1 MKDAFDVL
9 MITHS
14 SLCKGYEGALKLIL
28 DIDDDDFG
36 TLSFENAES
45 LEDFSEK
52 IKTMIDGVY
61 KDRNL
66 VVLLDLPGGSPANVS
81 LPFINSS
88 RKFIAGINLPFVLEL
103 MAMKKNGISWEEL
116 NIEEICENALEI
128 VKAKTGVEAGDTVIL
143 TAGIPSPHVG
153 GFDYGVSNMMRI
165 VTVD

>member
-52 IKTMIDGVY
+52 INTMIDGVY

-103 MAMKKNGISWEEL
+103 MTMKKNGISWEEL
-116 NIEEICENALEI
+116 NIEEICENASRSMVFYNKLL
-128 VKAKTGVEAGDTVIL
+128 D
-143 TAGIPSPHVG
+143 G
-153 GFDYGVSNMMRI
+153 GNV
-165 VTVD
+165 

>member
-66 VVLLDLPGGSPANVS
+66 VVLLDLPGGITCKCIFTIYQ
-81 LPFINSS
+81 FIQKIYCGYQSS
-88 RKFIAGINLPFVLEL
+88 ICFRTYDYEEKWHFLGRAEYRRNL
-103 MAMKKNGISWEEL
+103 
-116 NIEEICENALEI
+116 
-128 VKAKTGVEAGDTVIL
+128 
-143 TAGIPSPHVG
+143 
-153 GFDYGVSNMMRI
+153 
-165 VTVD
+165 

>member
-1 MKDAFDVL
+1 MSFNLEGGKSKEINETPESKVDNEQLSETEETAESFDDC
-9 MITHS
+9 
-14 SLCKGYEGALKLIL
+14 SLNEVRDCKGNEI
-28 DIDDDDFG
+28 
-36 TLSFENAES
+36 NAES

-116 NIEEICENALEI
+116 NIEEICENASRSMVFYNKLL
-128 VKAKTGVEAGDTVIL
+128 D
-143 TAGIPSPHVG
+143 G
-153 GFDYGVSNMMRI
+153 GNV
-165 VTVD
+165 

>member
-66 VVLLDLPGGSPANVS
+66 VVLLIFLGDHLQMYLYHLSIHPENLLRVS
-81 LPFINSS
+81 IFHLF
-88 RKFIAGINLPFVLEL
+88 
-103 MAMKKNGISWEEL
+103 
-116 NIEEICENALEI
+116 
-128 VKAKTGVEAGDTVIL
+128 
-143 TAGIPSPHVG
+143 
-153 GFDYGVSNMMRI
+153 
-165 VTVD
+165 

>member
-1 MKDAFDVL
+1 MKDAIDVL

-81 LPFINSS
+81 LTFINSY

-103 MAMKKNGISWEEL
+103 MTMKKNGISWEEL
-116 NIEEICENALEI
+116 NIEEICENASRSMVFYNKLL
-128 VKAKTGVEAGDTVIL
+128 D
-143 TAGIPSPHVG
+143 G
-153 GFDYGVSNMMRI
+153 GNV
-165 VTVD
+165 

>member
-81 LPFINSS
+81 LPFIQKIYCGYQSS
-88 RKFIAGINLPFVLEL
+88 ICFRTYNYEEKRHFLGRTEYRRNL
-103 MAMKKNGISWEEL
+103 
-116 NIEEICENALEI
+116 
-128 VKAKTGVEAGDTVIL
+128 
-143 TAGIPSPHVG
+143 
-153 GFDYGVSNMMRI
+153 
-165 VTVD
+165 